1 MGNIKDMWKS
11 LDETWKP
18 LYNYPGYMV
27 SNLGRIKS
35 IPRTVTENS
44 GRKRHHAGKVLN
56 QRHTKTNPHM
66 FTSVQVEINGIPM
79 NKTVYI
85 HRAVADHFIK
95 VPSKKHIYATHI
107 VSDYSN
113 NMESNIAWITHK
125 QLMARQPNRI
135 KDPGKAWRTRRSVY
149 GNTTGSAETPNW
161 NPEQQWETK
170 YRKYKYKKYAK

>member
-1 MGNIKDMWKS
+1 MSNIKDMWKS
-11 LDETWKP
+11 LTETWKP

-35 IPRTVTENS
+35 IPRTITENS
-44 GRKRHHAGKVLN
+44 GRKRHHSGKVLN

-66 FTSVQVEINGIPM
+66 FTSVQVEVNGIPI

-113 NMESNIAWITHK
+113 NTESNIAWITHK

-135 KDPGKAWRTRRSVY
+135 KDPGKAWRTRRLVY
-149 GNTTGSAETPNW
+149 GNTTGSAETPKW
-161 NPEQQWETK
+161 NPGQQWETK
-170 YRKYKYKKYAK
+170 YRKYKYKKYAN